1 MQREQFTVSQTAT
14 GFMLT
19 EITNFR
25 QEFIEQDHT
34 KYDWVSKNQGRIINI
49 TDAGRWNSQKDY
61 DNVYGNQPVST
72 RSQMVTP
79 SKPKV
84 EVKLTMLDDL
94 NINPDLFIPL
104 PTGTIFDK
112 FVSEEGGFLP
122 GSNIMA
128 AGAPGIGKT
137 TVLLD
142 LVSNL
147 NQAGKKVLFI
157 SAEMNR
163 IDMARYLKRF
173 PKWGN
178 LPILFLSDYEECP
191 KEAVENILNEGWDI
205 VLTDSYTEVND
216 TVKEECGLTRGKVEK
231 WFLNLMSNH
240 NDGNN
245 KARKHTCFVTIL
257 QLSKGGN
264 FVGSNKLK
272 HMTTSM
278 MSLQWDG
285 SENSGQRYMEFSK
298 NRVGQVN
305 KKLYFSLSNGVN
317 FDEARYA
324 RDLYND
330 EIVAAEK
337 EQIGKESDSW
347 DRIFGLGMEN
357 SEAETAES
365 VEILD

>member
-1 MQREQFTVSQTAT
+1 MTREQFTISETAT
-14 GFMLT
+14 GYMLT

-25 QEFIEQDHT
+25 QEFVESNHP
-34 KYDWVSKNQGRIINI
+34 KFEWVSKNLGRIVNV
-49 TDAGRWNSQKDY
+49 TESGRWNSQKDY
-61 DNVYGNQPVST
+61 LNYYAVPMATNRKSPVAISQPS
-72 RSQMVTP
+72 
-79 SKPKV
+79 V

-94 NINPDLFIPL
+94 DINPDLFVPL
-104 PTGTIFDK
+104 PTGTVFDK

-142 LVSNL
+142 LISNL

-173 PKWGN
+173 PQWGQ

-191 KEAVENILNEGWDI
+191 KEAVEKILDEGWDI

-216 TVKEECGLTRGKVEK
+216 TVKEECGLSRGKVEK
-231 WFLNLMSNH
+231 WFLNLMSTH
-240 NDGNN
+240 NDGLNQM
-245 KARKHTCFVTIL
+245 KKHTCFVTIL

-305 KKLYFSLSNGVN
+305 KKLYFSLGNGVN
-317 FDEARYA
+317 FDEARYV
-324 RDLYND
+324 RDLEND
-330 EIVAAEK
+330 AIVAREK
-337 EQIGKESDSW
+337 VQLGTESDSF
-347 DRIFGLGMEN
+347 DRIFGL
-357 SEAETAES
+357 SDLVAETES
-365 VEILD
+365 IEVE